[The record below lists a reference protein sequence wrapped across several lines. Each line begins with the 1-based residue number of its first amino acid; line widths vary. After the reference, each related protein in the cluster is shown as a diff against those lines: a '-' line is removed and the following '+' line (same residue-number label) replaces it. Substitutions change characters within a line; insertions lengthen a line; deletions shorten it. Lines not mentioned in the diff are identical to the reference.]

1 MELSFTL
8 YNTKKGDGFMSKLGT
23 LLENISLFFTGAFD
37 VSSRAHNHIHNELE
51 DTNDQFML
59 LCFGDLIGIDLP
71 TTYYALEL
79 LPFLAEDLEGFTKKM
94 VERKSIWEEK
104 AIKLDSDF

>member
-1 MELSFTL
+1 MKGLSKF
-8 YNTKKGDGFMSKLGT
+8 F
-23 LLENISLFFTGAFD
+23 ENVMLFFSGAFD
-37 VSSRAHNHIHNELE
+37 VSNRAHNHIQNEIE
-51 DTNDQFML
+51 DVDDQFML

-79 LPFLAEDLEGFTKKM
+79 LPFLADDLEGFSKKM